1 MSYFSR
7 LTEIVTCNLSEL
19 LNRNPHPQEV
29 LPQIIAEMEAGVAG
43 ALRSSNTAQSNLQKL
58 DCELHEHQNQI
69 VYWTSMAKQELAVGN
84 ENGARMALLRKKE
97 VEDLIAALHKE
108 QAAAKSNLEH
118 LRTIQRA
125 VEARLSEAKRKLSEL
140 AQGSSSASP
149 GPVAMEAY
157 PGDTEATNK
166 LNAERQ
172 QQIDAELEKLR
183 RELQG

>member
-19 LNRNPHPQEV
+19 LNRNPHPHEV
-29 LPQIIAEMEAGVAG
+29 LPQIINEIEAGVAG
-43 ALRSSNTAQSNLQKL
+43 ARRSTNTAQSNLQKL
-58 DCELHEHQNQI
+58 ECELQEHGNQI

-118 LRTIQRA
+118 LLTIQRA
-125 VEARLSEAKRKLSEL
+125 VEARLSEAKRKLAEL
-140 AQGSSSASP
+140 AHGSPASIASSVTP
-149 GPVAMEAY
+149 EAY
-157 PGDTEATNK
+157 PGDSETSSK
-166 LNAERQ
+166 LNTERE